1 MHFPNFLVVVFQF
14 QLAYWVWSDADQFQ
28 RKPWGMLLTKPLHYK
43 WQCRDGVCLGP
54 NYSESNYQSHQIYHY
69 KSPVKYLVLEDIKV
83 GTYQQEVC
91 MALTHQLFLH
101 FLTCNVFTFQS
112 YVFNVSLTYNVLIKS
127 NPELEFQTYKKN
139 PQTFSCYMVGIFWI
153 KSCLFQHFFT
163 YFVIN

>member
-1 MHFPNFLVVVFQF
+1 MRSSTMHFPNSLEVVFQF

-91 MALTHQLFLH
+91 MALTHQLFYIFLH
-101 FLTCNVFTFQS
+101 AMFLLFKVMFLIFLWHIMCWLDQIPSLNSEPIRKIRKLFPFT
-112 YVFNVSLTYNVLIKS
+112 LL
-127 NPELEFQTYKKN
+127 
-139 PQTFSCYMVGIFWI
+139 G
-153 KSCLFQHFFT
+153 FFG
-163 YFVIN
+163 